1 MPVEVIGILTAIFV
15 IAATLLLAASR
26 YSLPVIPF
34 YVLAGVIAGFFIPEE
49 QLIDLAQWGIA
60 FLVFVFGIE
69 FEVDEFGAV
78 GVDSAIVAAIQ
89 MSATG
94 LLVYVAGLGFGL
106 GSLDA
111 LYLAVAATLSSSL
124 VSLGHLEG
132 VARPRTAFERLSEG
146 IHFVED
152 LVAIAI
158 VLGLSAL
165 VYSAQPAPLQIAAG
179 VGLLLAGVLVRRYL
193 FEFISGLAADT
204 EIMMLVGI
212 SFIIGFVALS
222 EFLGISI
229 VVGAFAAG
237 IAVAREYPYTIG
249 MVDAIG
255 DLKDFFSPIFF
266 VTVGA
271 LVAIPTAETIGYALL
286 LVIAVVFLNPAIT
299 IFTLLWRGYDPR
311 TATLT
316 GASLDQISEFSLIIA
331 IGALAAETI
340 AQPAFEAIILAAVFT
355 MITTAY
361 TGQYGEEIHRV
372 LAERGLLTS
381 DRDKIADRSHVTDDL
396 SDHVIVVGFGT
407 EGKEVA
413 QACEATGQ
421 DYVVIENDPLL
432 IEEVSEAV
440 DNYAFGDMMGESV
453 WEKARAEGAA
463 LIVSTVV
470 EEERSARVLD
480 LDTDADVIVRATD
493 EESAGELFERGALY
507 VAVPDVLA
515 SERLSGQVERVLGSE
530 GYREELRER
539 SREKIESAQR
549 PN

>member
-26 YSLPVIPF
+26 FSLPVIPF

-69 FEVDEFGAV
+69 FEISEFRATGT
-78 GVDSAIVAAIQ
+78 DSAIVAVVQ
-89 MSATG
+89 LSATG
-94 LLVYVAGLGFGL
+94 LLAYLAGLGVGL

-152 LVAIAI
+152 LVAIALI
-158 VLGLSAL
+158 LGLSAL

-179 VGLLLAGVLVRRYL
+179 VGLLLAGVLIRRYL
-193 FEFISGLAADT
+193 FEFISGLADDT

-212 SFIIGFVALS
+212 SFVIGFVALS
-222 EFLGISI
+222 ELAGISI

-237 IAVAREYPYTIG
+237 IAIAREYPYNIG
-249 MVDAIG
+249 MIDAIG
-255 DLKDFFSPIFF
+255 DLEDFFSPIFF
-266 VTVGA
+266 ITVGA
-271 LVAIPTAETIGYALL
+271 LVAIPTVPTIGYALI
-286 LVIAVVFLNPAIT
+286 LVVAVVLLNPAIT
-299 IFTLLWRGYDPR
+299 ILTLLWRGYDPR

-316 GASLDQISEFSLIIA
+316 GTSLDQISEFSLIIA
-331 IGALAAETI
+331 ISAFAAETI
-340 AQPAFEAIILAAVFT
+340 SQSVFEAIILAAVVT

-361 TGQYGEEIHRV
+361 TGQYAEEIHRA

-381 DRDKIADRSHVTDDL
+381 DQDKIADRSHVTEEL

-407 EGKEVA
+407 EGEEVA
-413 QACEATGQ
+413 QACEAANRE
-421 DYVVIENDPLL
+421 YVVIENDPLL

-453 WEKARAEGAA
+453 WEKARVERAA

-493 EESAGELFERGALY
+493 EESAKKLFERGALY
-507 VAVPDVLA
+507 VAVPDLLAAEFLA
-515 SERLSGQVERVLGSE
+515 SQVETVLE
-530 GYREELRER
+530 ADENRREELRER
-539 SREKIESAQR
+539 SREKIESAKR
-549 PN
+549 G